1 MNIFNKNWLT
11 ETPYDYELK
20 QYRLLSGI
28 KEIKS
33 LILDNSLYSAMSTV
47 ETELEILYNIKYNR
61 DIIDN
66 NSRKIIGIDTDTLS
80 LKYKYESETEHE
92 IIYKVC
98 DMAIELLEDM
108 YRLVRDKWRNLEK
121 NCIITEIPNKRTLN
135 TTGYIMYIDAKLENI
150 EVYSYK
156 EPLSFKIDWINFKV
170 NKQFVIKNNLQ
181 SIAQFISEKELE
193 SNKFRFFRFD
203 VKIKGEMPA
212 HDECMI
218 PLMQYCI
225 FNRIKHGI

>member
-11 ETPYDYELK
+11 EPPYDYELK

-33 LILDNSLYSAMSTV
+33 LISDNSLYSAMSTV
-47 ETELEILYNIKYNR
+47 ETELEILYNIKYNK

-66 NSRKIIGIDTDTLS
+66 NSRKIIGIDTDLLS
-80 LKYKYESETEHE
+80 LKYEYESESDNE
-92 IIYKVC
+92 IIYKIC

-135 TTGYIMYIDAKLENI
+135 TTGYIMYINAKLENI
-150 EVYSYK
+150 EVYSYR

-181 SIAQFISEKELE
+181 SITQFISEKELE